1 MAEEKKTQSQV
12 SPEDMA
18 RHLAAEDELFSHILQ
33 EEDKPAMRVSLF
45 MAALMHLLIIS
56 ITIPSVSLPQLPRAK
71 KTVIYVRQWRPPP
84 PPKKQKPKKIEV
96 EKVITKKVPIPDP
109 TPEEPEPIIEPEPE
123 PELADIPLDA
133 EFLIGAPEAPP
144 STGGILI
151 AGIGGVTNPE
161 LIGSSKVSPKYPDL
175 ARKAKIEGQVILQ
188 ALIDSDGTVKEAQ
201 ILKSP
206 GAKFGFDEE
215 AINAIKQWR
224 YKPGL
229 QNGRP
234 VAVYFTVI
242 VTFRLED

>member
-1 MAEEKKTQSQV
+1 M
-12 SPEDMA
+12 
-18 RHLAAEDELFSHILQ
+18 
-33 EEDKPAMRVSLF
+33 
-45 MAALMHLLIIS
+45 
-56 ITIPSVSLPQLPRAK
+56 
-71 KTVIYVRQWRPPP
+71 
-84 PPKKQKPKKIEV
+84 
-96 EKVITKKVPIPDP
+96 
-109 TPEEPEPIIEPEPE
+109 
-123 PELADIPLDA
+123 
-133 EFLIGAPEAPP
+133 
-144 STGGILI
+144 
-151 AGIGGVTNPE
+151 
-161 LIGSSKVSPKYPDL
+161 SPKYPDL